1 MKDSREFL
9 IDLVKIRSTS
19 GTEKEAVDYLVKT
32 LPALGWEKAFSDEE
46 GNLVASKG
54 SGSRELVLLCH
65 VDTVPGGP
73 AFKIEDNTLWGRG
86 SVDAKGPLCA
96 LAVAGGASTVPDG
109 WKITLVAAVRE
120 ETDSG
125 GARFRIGLHSPAA
138 CIVGEPSGTDGVTL
152 GYRGSLRVII
162 KGEDGGAHRSGDS
175 GPLTGC
181 LMASAEIIR
190 AVEMMDI
197 PEKPVI
203 KRTSAAVAFME
214 GKEDGKR
221 VGAVDL
227 DIRIPI
233 GEDPQRWVEIAE
245 KNAAKWGVRA
255 CAGFSVKAHMVS
267 NSDPVIRAFRVG
279 IRKNGLKPRLLAKGG
294 TADFNLAAAWKC
306 PMAAYGPGDSHLD
319 HTDNE
324 RLDLDEYLLSI
335 DVLDK
340 VIPGIME
347 AL

>member
-9 IDLVKIRSTS
+9 IDLVRVRSTS
-19 GTEKEAVDYLVKT
+19 GMEKEAVDYLVKT
-32 LPALGWEKAFSDEE
+32 LPAMGWEEVFSDGE

-54 SGSRELVLLCH
+54 SGSKELVLLCH

-73 AFKIEDNTLWGRG
+73 AFRVEENILWGRG

-109 WKITLVAAVRE
+109 WKITLIAAVRE

-125 GARFRIGLHSPAA
+125 GARFRIRLHSPAA

-152 GYRGSLRVII
+152 GYRGSLRIMI

-181 LMASAEIIR
+181 LMASAEIIK
-190 AVEMMDI
+190 AVGMMDI

-203 KRTSAAVAFME
+203 ERTSAAVAFME
-214 GKEDGKR
+214 GKEEGRR
-221 VGAVDL
+221 VGTVDL

-233 GEDPQRWVEIAE
+233 GEEPERWVKIAE
-245 KNAAKWGVRA
+245 KSAAKWGVRA
-255 CAGFSVKAHMVS
+255 CASFSVKAHKVS
-267 NSDPVIRAFRVG
+267 NGDPVVRAFRVG
-279 IRKNGLKPRLLAKGG
+279 IRKGGLKPRLLAKGG

-319 HTDNE
+319 HTDTE
-324 RLDLDEYLLSI
+324 KIDLDEYDLAIS
-335 DVLDK
+335 VLEE
-340 VIPGIME
+340 VIPGIMDS
-347 AL
+347 L